1 MHLSDYCESHDL
13 RAIVSGQKVSVCRAN
28 GHVAF
33 TIERRDNAVSAVK
46 WKPDGSLISVAWDDS
61 LCEIYSGEDGKVLS
75 QVSVR
80 GNQDRDC
87 WLLGLDP
94 DTGSLDEHGE
104 DVAIVSSIEW
114 TAHTPPSAKGGSEI
128 AELTRSIATMDATK
142 VLPSLSPL
150 PTHTLRFQP
159 DQLKFTTKAGIGK
172 TDQGP
177 SHSHF

>member
-33 TIERRDNAVSAVK
+33 NIERKDNTVAAVK
-46 WKPDGSLISVAWDDS
+46 WKPNGDLISVAWDDG
-61 LCEIYSGEDGKVLS
+61 LCGIYSGEDGKVLS
-75 QVSVR
+75 QTSVR
-80 GNQDRDC
+80 STQGSDC

-94 DTGSLDEHGE
+94 DIGSVDEDDEAG
-104 DVAIVSSIEW
+104 VVVSSIEW
-114 TAHTPPSAKGGSEI
+114 TGYTPTSTKAGSEI
-128 AELTRSIATMDATK
+128 AELTRSIATMDATR

-159 DQLKFTTKAGIGK
+159 EQLKFTTKAGIGK
-172 TDQGP
+172 SD
-177 SHSHF
+177 